1 MSIILH
7 SSTAHEIIGYDCDQ
21 PIDHKLVPSP
31 CLKQVNWNSDA
42 KYTGWVAYHTRDR
55 IVQGI
60 RCEAQVRLQS
70 YYCGASSHIHLLET
84 PIIKT
89 IALKPEE
96 CNKVYNTK
104 VINVY
109 NRLYSV
115 EPDTGMNHHGII
127 VNGTLTYGY
136 TLGIFNV
143 FCNPTGIQAANH
155 FVDYGF
161 QVGILSVS
169 VTQVP
174 LLITS
179 TNIIDY
185 QKDTVIG
192 HWHNCTRGCTA
203 NTGSYYIPGDHTRY
217 RLVKL
222 LSFHKYTQ
230 GNQVFIVNHTE
241 GIHVEI
247 LKLTTTIINNRHEQI
262 LETELPDVVLFTNP
276 NMEGKIP
283 KLHTQEARYDISSW
297 IDTLYKYK
305 QLQSEIDHQVQY
317 ETCVKTHRVRVLP
330 STHYTQGKAITSL
343 GELMR
348 ISTCTQV
355 NVTITEGQKD
365 LCYRN
370 HITVQVDKETK
381 VMLPGS
387 RIVFSTDDLEPIS
400 CVNHPV
406 FLYIGNHSYLGNKG
420 TGMELLQVKEELNHL
435 KTHIFWSPMDEAIQD
450 ITIMGEKSSQVSKVT
465 YLNELTGADSI
476 TQITADQVHGLESFF
491 DWTLGKNFTSKFKSY
506 FWSIVFVIIMIAL
519 LCYLFCTLVKFSCKR
534 IYEYQFLPAKTT
546 TEEITE

>member
-1 MSIILH
+1 
-7 SSTAHEIIGYDCDQ
+7 
-21 PIDHKLVPSP
+21 
-31 CLKQVNWNSDA
+31 
-42 KYTGWVAYHTRDR
+42 
-55 IVQGI
+55 
-60 RCEAQVRLQS
+60 
-70 YYCGASSHIHLLET
+70 
-84 PIIKT
+84 
-89 IALKPEE
+89 
-96 CNKVYNTK
+96 
-104 VINVY
+104 
-109 NRLYSV
+109 
-115 EPDTGMNHHGII
+115 
-127 VNGTLTYGY
+127 
-136 TLGIFNV
+136 
-143 FCNPTGIQAANH
+143 
-155 FVDYGF
+155 
-161 QVGILSVS
+161 
-169 VTQVP
+169 
-174 LLITS
+174 
-179 TNIIDY
+179 
-185 QKDTVIG
+185 
-192 HWHNCTRGCTA
+192 
-203 NTGSYYIPGDHTRY
+203 
-217 RLVKL
+217 
-222 LSFHKYTQ
+222 
-230 GNQVFIVNHTE
+230 
-241 GIHVEI
+241 
-247 LKLTTTIINNRHEQI
+247 
-262 LETELPDVVLFTNP
+262 
-276 NMEGKIP
+276 
-283 KLHTQEARYDISSW
+283 
-297 IDTLYKYK
+297 
-305 QLQSEIDHQVQY
+305 
-317 ETCVKTHRVRVLP
+317 
-330 STHYTQGKAITSL
+330 
-343 GELMR
+343 MR

-370 HITVQVDKETK
+370 HITVQVKNETK